1 MNKSRVE
8 AFIDA
13 IIAIVL
19 TVLIL
24 EIKVPNEPSLKLFF
38 GEWRMAFSYLM
49 TFILVMFSWYVQHG
63 MFLRIKRV
71 QLGGFIGVCVW
82 LFVLSFLPVTTAFV
96 GRFPRYWGAELVYLI
111 TGLIWLFSA
120 QFMSW
125 LIIRENQDVPE
136 MKEFVKRQAGSVML
150 WSNIAWT
157 IFASA
162 AIFVVPEVGVLTPV
176 VTVIIQVFSN
186 QHRNRQLRRTE
197 TDD

>member
-24 EIKVPNEPSLKLFF
+24 EIKVPDEPSLKMFF
-38 GEWRMAFSYLM
+38 SEWRMAFSYLM

-63 MFLRIKRV
+63 MFLAIKRV
-71 QLGGFIGVCVW
+71 KLGGFIGVCVW

-96 GRFPRYWGAELVYLI
+96 GRFPSYWGAELVYLMVA
-111 TGLIWLFSA
+111 LLWLLSA
-120 QFMSW
+120 QLMSF

-136 MKEFVKRQAGSVML
+136 MKEFIKR
-150 WSNIAWT
+150 
-157 IFASA
+157 
-162 AIFVVPEVGVLTPV
+162 
-176 VTVIIQVFSN
+176 
-186 QHRNRQLRRTE
+186 
-197 TDD
+197 